1 LSSAKGVNGA
11 IAFFDSGFYS
21 DLLEPMKLPRYRQHV
36 VPHLGFKMLGY
47 STNFREK
54 IEVFLP

>member
-1 LSSAKGVNGA
+1 MGVNGA

-36 VPHLGFKMLGY
+36 VPHLGFKMLGD